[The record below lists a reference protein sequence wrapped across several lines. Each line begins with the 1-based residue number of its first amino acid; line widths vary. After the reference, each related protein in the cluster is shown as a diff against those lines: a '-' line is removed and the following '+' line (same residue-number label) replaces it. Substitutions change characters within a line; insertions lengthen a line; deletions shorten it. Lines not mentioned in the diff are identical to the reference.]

1 MQSKS
6 ELMEGSVGVVFSTY
20 IYSYVLI
27 YMGWTWACCLSV
39 VFYTSHS
46 IGGLS
51 DVDFVRCIW
60 HSLHYIYST
69 FVKCQTL
76 KTSSDLEQEKDNTK
90 LRLQART

>member
-20 IYSYVLI
+20 IYVYVLI
-27 YMGWTWACCLSV
+27 SMGWTCACCLSV
-39 VFYTSHS
+39 VFCTSHS
-46 IGGLS
+46 IGELS

-69 FVKCQTL
+69 FVNFQTL